1 MTCLEKFR
9 APAYGFL
16 QSVSTGLI
24 VVSII
29 SMCFQDVEPVL
40 TRNMT
45 IVPFWKLAASN
56 AVRPIDTRGP
66 VEAPKRPDSN
76 NCWMDGQPVP
86 TQSCH
91 YAKNCQL
98 HWIQQK
104 PWTKTLHCFN
114 YKNEEGTTGR
124 TTNSNTKTKLA
135 EQGSSVSV
143 HLPTLDGIAT
153 GACQRV
159 RS

>member
-9 APAYGFL
+9 EPAYGFL

-76 NCWMDGQPVP
+76 KGWMDGQPVP
-86 TQSCH
+86 TQ
-91 YAKNCQL
+91 KLPTPLNT
-98 HWIQQK
+98 
-104 PWTKTLHCFN
+104 TKTLN
-114 YKNEEGTTGR
+114 KNFALFQLQKR
-124 TTNSNTKTKLA
+124 RRNNRKNNKL
-135 EQGSSVSV
+135 Q
-143 HLPTLDGIAT
+143 HKNK
-153 GACQRV
+153 AC
-159 RS
+159 